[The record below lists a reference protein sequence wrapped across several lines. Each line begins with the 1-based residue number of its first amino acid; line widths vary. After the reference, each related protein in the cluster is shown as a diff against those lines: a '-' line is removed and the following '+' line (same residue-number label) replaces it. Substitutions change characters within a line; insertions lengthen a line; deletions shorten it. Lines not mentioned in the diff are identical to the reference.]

1 MLVAVGMLVAAT
13 ACLPSTAVTENQR
26 CFFGST
32 TAALHALETASSRS
46 GCSIVDGECTCPT
59 DPPDDDVCDNWA
71 VNLLRY
77 YTPHPTDSDFVSDLA
92 STLASRCR
100 TYGNAVLEENPPAEV
115 PADTLA
121 AACDRV
127 RAPPAASTAGISIA
141 LIVGT
146 SIYAAIVFENI
157 LDDRGGRS

>member
-1 MLVAVGMLVAAT
+1 M
-13 ACLPSTAVTENQR
+13 
-26 CFFGST
+26 
-32 TAALHALETASSRS
+32 
-46 GCSIVDGECTCPT
+46 DGECTCPT
-59 DPPDDDVCDNWA
+59 DPPDNDVCDNWA

-92 STLASRCR
+92 SSLASRCR

-157 LDDRGGRS
+157 LDDRGGQS